1 MTVPSDDSCRHR
13 SLRDGAPDGETTVIA
28 TPEGVLAGHPVGPHT
43 NGAVCIGC
51 GKALHETDIVFAYAY
66 RCAEAADWIVSRL
79 YCLECAPSRV
89 RSPTLGVTEVLVGG
103 RLGTI
108 TLPTARSHRLCL
120 TELAL
125 RAFSPPTEGYPP

>member
-1 MTVPSDDSCRHR
+1 MPSDNACWSRSTTDSAIN
-13 SLRDGAPDGETTVIA
+13 DETAVIA
-28 TPEGVLAGHPVGPHT
+28 TPEAVLAGHPVGPRS

-51 GKALHETDIVFAYAY
+51 GEALYETDIVFAYAY

-125 RAFSPPTEGYPP
+125 RAFSPPTEGCPP

>member
-1 MTVPSDDSCRHR
+1 VSSDDTCRHR
-13 SLRDGAPDGETTVIA
+13 SPMDGVSDDETIVIA
-28 TPEGVLAGHPVGPHT
+28 TPEAVLAGHPVGPRT
-43 NGAVCIGC
+43 DGAVCIGC
-51 GKALHETDIVFAYAY
+51 GRALHETDIVFAYAY
-66 RCAEAADWIVSRL
+66 RCADAADWIVSRL

-120 TELAL
+120 SELAL
-125 RAFSPPTEGYPP
+125 RAFSPAQEGCPP